1 MECVVSRQNI
11 ISTKGVTNN
20 SSTPVEEKLLFKKF
34 SVKRRFHDCE
44 EITDI
49 SFENRSHTQEEH
61 KVSAEP
67 ILKKRCKKKL
77 PAYSVEKLSNKEKHI
92 SYSEKYSL
100 YSYNQK
106 FAPAGKPR
114 TRRNVVYQLDM
125 DELVDIINS
134 LSFNTEMDGES
145 D

>member
-49 SFENRSHTQEEH
+49 SFENRSHIQEEH

-77 PAYSVEKLSNKEKHI
+77 PAYSEEKPSNKEKHI

-100 YSYNQK
+100 YSYNQQ
-106 FAPAGKPR
+106 FA
-114 TRRNVVYQLDM
+114 RRNAVSQLDM
-125 DELVDIINS
+125 GELVDIINFLCIS
-134 LSFNTEMDGES
+134 KEINKES